1 MKALLPDNEARRL
14 KTLRGYDV
22 LDTPSEQA
30 YDDLTLLAAQICQT
44 PTALVSLLDENRQWF
59 KSKVGLSVAETL
71 RDFSFCAHAILEP
84 DKVLEVRDALLDPR
98 FSDNPLVTGDPHIR
112 FYAGAPLV
120 AADGLALG
128 TLAVIDY
135 QPREL
140 SEVQRITLRALSRH
154 VVALLELRRGVNEHK
169 QTEAALRESEE
180 RFRDLFENAHDL
192 IQSVRPD
199 GSILYA
205 NRAWR
210 ETLGYSEAEIAGLS
224 LRDIIHPSSLSH
236 CMEMFQRI
244 MTGDALSRIEAVFR
258 AKNGREVV
266 VDGTSSCRFV
276 EGKPVATRSIFRD
289 ITGQRHV
296 EQLLRARNEELRGFA
311 YTVSHD
317 LKAPLRGISGYAQE
331 LERRHKTGL
340 SDRAQFCITQIITA
354 SRNLDH
360 LIEDLL
366 EYSRLDTESPTLT
379 EVRLLDLIQ
388 SILHDRSHTLT
399 ELGVVVNINVP
410 PLTLTTWERGLYQIL
425 TNLIDNA
432 IKYSRHSQPPHLTI
446 SAEAVGSRCLV
457 TVTDNGIGFDMK
469 YHDRIYGL
477 FNRLVRADEFEGTG
491 VGLAI
496 VKKLTEKLG
505 GSIRAEAT
513 LSQGATFFVELPS
526 SSAPTFSSP
535 TSPTKERTS

>member
-379 EVRLLDLIQ
+379 VTSYKAFCMIAV
-388 SILHDRSHTLT
+388 IRS
-399 ELGVVVNINVP
+399 
-410 PLTLTTWERGLYQIL
+410 
-425 TNLIDNA
+425 
-432 IKYSRHSQPPHLTI
+432 
-446 SAEAVGSRCLV
+446 
-457 TVTDNGIGFDMK
+457 
-469 YHDRIYGL
+469 
-477 FNRLVRADEFEGTG
+477 
-491 VGLAI
+491 
-496 VKKLTEKLG
+496 
-505 GSIRAEAT
+505 
-513 LSQGATFFVELPS
+513 LSWVWW
-526 SSAPTFSSP
+526 
-535 TSPTKERTS
+535 